1 MLKCIAQQSTLHLNL
16 CLGNHVP
23 RSVVV
28 PDARLKGLIKEEDL
42 ELTGKMESAQDTSDV
57 KRTIVELTLQHN
69 SATTIQHSSLEHP

>member
-1 MLKCIAQQSTLHLNL
+1 MHYKVCSYNYDYVDIQSMLKCIAQQSTLHLNL

-28 PDARLKGLIKEEDL
+28 PDARLKGLINEEDL

-57 KRTIVELTLQHN
+57 ERYC
-69 SATTIQHSSLEHP
+69 